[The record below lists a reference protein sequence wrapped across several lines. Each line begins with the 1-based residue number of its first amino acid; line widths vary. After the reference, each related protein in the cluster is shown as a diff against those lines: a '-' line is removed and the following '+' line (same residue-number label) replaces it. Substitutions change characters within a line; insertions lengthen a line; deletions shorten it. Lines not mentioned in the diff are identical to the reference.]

1 MTNTNKISAKDIIS
15 KVGTMMAL
23 IILCVIL
30 SVSTKNFLTFTNIM
44 NIFKQASIN
53 CFISAGMLVVLITSR
68 HRSFRW
74 IELRAGRVCHGR
86 ADAA

>member
-53 CFISAGMLVVLITSR
+53 CFISAGMLVVLIT
-68 HRSFRW
+68 
-74 IELRAGRVCHGR
+74 AGIDLSVGSNCVL
-86 ADAA
+86 AACVMDERP